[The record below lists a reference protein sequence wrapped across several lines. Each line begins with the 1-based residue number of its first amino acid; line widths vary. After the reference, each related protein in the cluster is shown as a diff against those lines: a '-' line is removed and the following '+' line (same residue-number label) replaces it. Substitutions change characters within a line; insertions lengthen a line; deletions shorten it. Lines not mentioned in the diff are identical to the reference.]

1 MGAELKSAKE
11 KFVESWGQMGGA
23 WGINKTMARMHA
35 LLLISEQPL
44 TMDDVMAELAVSRG
58 NASMN
63 LRALVDWGLI
73 RRVSLPRDRK
83 EYFSSEKDVWTM
95 CCRIARE
102 RKKREIEPV
111 IGAIDECLKEA
122 GSDKESAAFRKKL
135 NELLELVR
143 LLDFVLGKVG
153 NQEKAAVLPKVL
165 TLLKAIA

>member
-1 MGAELKSAKE
+1 MGAELKSAKGR
-11 KFVESWGQMGGA
+11 FVESWGQMGGA

-35 LLLISEQPL
+35 LLMIADKPL

-83 EYFSSEKDVWTM
+83 EYFASEKDVWTM

-102 RKKREIEPV
+102 RQGGRRLPQKARR
-111 IGAIDECLKEA
+111 AARA
-122 GSDKESAAFRKKL
+122 GPPARLRARKGRKPGKSRRSA
-135 NELLELVR
+135 
-143 LLDFVLGKVG
+143 
-153 NQEKAAVLPKVL
+153 
-165 TLLKAIA
+165 

>member
-35 LLLISEQPL
+35 LLMVSEKPL
-44 TMDDVMAELAVSRG
+44 TAEEIMETLAVSRG

-63 LRALVDWGLI
+63 LRALLDWGLI
-73 RRVSLPRDRK
+73 RRVSLPRERR
-83 EYFSSEKDVWTM
+83 EYFTSEKDVWTM

-111 IGAIDECLKEA
+111 IGAIADCLKEA
-122 GSDKESAAFRKKL
+122 GTDKEAAAFRKKL
-135 NELLELVR
+135 NELLELVKM
-143 LLDFVLGKVG
+143 LDFVLGKVG
-153 NQEKAAVLPKVL
+153 NQEKAAVIPKVL
-165 TLLKAIA
+165 TLLKAMA

>member
-1 MGAELKSAKE
+1 MGSDLKAAKE
-11 KFVESWGQMGGA
+11 QFVESWGQMGGA

-35 LLLISEQPL
+35 LLMIAEKPL
-44 TMDDVMAELAVSRG
+44 TADDIMRELAVSRG

-63 LRALVDWGLI
+63 LRALADWGLV
-73 RRVSLPRDRK
+73 RRTSLPRDRK
-83 EYFSSEKDVWTM
+83 EYFACEKDVWTM

-111 IGAIDECLKEA
+111 IGAIDECLKKA
-122 GSDKESAAFRKKL
+122 GNDKEAVHFRKKL

-153 NQEKAAVLPKVL
+153 NQEKAAVLPKIL
-165 TLLKAIA
+165 TLLKAMA

>member
-1 MGAELKSAKE
+1 MGVELKSAKE
-11 KFVESWGQMGGA
+11 RFVESWGQMGGA

-35 LLLISEQPL
+35 LLMISEKPL
-44 TMDDVMAELAVSRG
+44 TTDDIMRELAVSRG

-73 RRVSLPRDRK
+73 RRVSLPRERK
-83 EYFSSEKDVWTM
+83 EYFSCEKDVWTM

-122 GSDKESAAFRKKL
+122 GNDKEAAAFRKKL
-135 NELLELVR
+135 NELQELVR
-143 LLDFVLGKVG
+143 LLDFVLGKIG
-153 NQEKAAVLPKVL
+153 NQEKAAVLPKVV

>member
-35 LLLISEQPL
+35 LLMVSEKPL
-44 TMDDVMAELAVSRG
+44 TAEEIMETLAVSRG

-63 LRALVDWGLI
+63 LRALLDWGLI
-73 RRVSLPRDRK
+73 RRISLPRERR
-83 EYFSSEKDVWTM
+83 EYFTSEKDVWTM

-111 IGAIDECLKEA
+111 IGAIADCLKEA
-122 GSDKESAAFRKKL
+122 GTDKEAAAFRKKL
-135 NELLELVR
+135 NELLELVKM
-143 LLDFVLGKVG
+143 LDFVLGKVG
-153 NQEKAAVLPKVL
+153 NQEKAAVIPKVL
-165 TLLKAIA
+165 TLLKAMA